1 MRKCNFRAS
10 NFSQLCGFITVL
22 RDRLE
27 YEKMSKRKHEKYRL
41 HEIRVG
47 LDWPSERMKDW
58 ELKRNP
64 LRQKMAPVG
73 VEK

>member
-1 MRKCNFRAS
+1 
-10 NFSQLCGFITVL
+10 VL

-47 LDWPSERMKDW
+47 LDWPSDRMKDW

-64 LRQKMAPVG
+64 LRQKMEPVG
-73 VEK
+73 AKK